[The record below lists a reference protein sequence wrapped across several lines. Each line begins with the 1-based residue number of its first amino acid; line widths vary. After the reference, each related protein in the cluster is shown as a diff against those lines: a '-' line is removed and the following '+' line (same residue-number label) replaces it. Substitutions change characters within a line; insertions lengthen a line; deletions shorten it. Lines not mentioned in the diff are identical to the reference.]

1 MKIPKYSKWDYTINL
16 INRVTPIFY
25 KIYSL
30 LLIELD
36 ILYKYLNNMLYKGYI
51 KPLISKVEY
60 LVIFIPKNNSK
71 L

>member
-1 MKIPKYSKWDYTINL
+1 MKVPKYSKWDYAINL
-16 INRVTPIFY
+16 INRTSPIFY

-36 ILYKYLNNMLYKGYI
+36 ILCEYLNKILRKRYI

-60 LVIFIPKNNSK
+60 LVIFILKKNSK